1 MKRPSEE
8 EIQNEI
14 NRLME
19 KGNFLA
25 VDDNSFIA
33 GINYALEYNNEED
46 YLKVYNIGFDIDVTE
61 IVNILENDNHL
72 WSEYNPSYF
81 EEINWVQNNT
91 DELEICLSMKYES
104 MTFNELYIF
113 IDDKARVTISM
124 GDTPWEASGVED
136 EIEEALMSYLT
147 KQKYG

>member
-1 MKRPSEE
+1 MKRPTDE
-8 EIQNEI
+8 EIYE
-14 NRLME
+14 RLKKSPSMD
-19 KGNFLA
+19 A
-25 VDDNSFIA
+25 SVFIA
-33 GINYALEYNNEED
+33 GINYALEYNKDEED
-46 YLKVYNIGFDIDVTE
+46 YLKVYDIGFKIDVTE